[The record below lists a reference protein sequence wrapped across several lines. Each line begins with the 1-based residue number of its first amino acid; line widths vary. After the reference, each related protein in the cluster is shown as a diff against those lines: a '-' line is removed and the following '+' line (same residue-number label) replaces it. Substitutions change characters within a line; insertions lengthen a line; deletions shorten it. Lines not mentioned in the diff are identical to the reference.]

1 MRSKLIL
8 PAILLTAA
16 IGIPAAVLAGDDDF
30 RSNRLN
36 VPQDRWLSPTQV
48 TEKLDQKGYKVTEI
62 EIDDGSYEVEMTDRN
77 GVRVEGRVHPETGEL
92 LLGFTTTT
100 TNPNYRDMTALR
112 RAAERASNASHVRPS
127 TATSMPTPALAC

>member
-30 RSNRLN
+30 RSNRIN
-36 VPQDRWLSPTQV
+36 VPQDKWLSPTQI

-62 EIDDGSYEVEMTDRN
+62 EIDDGSYEVEMTDKN
-77 GVRVEGRVHPETGEL
+77 GVRVEGHVHPETGEL
-92 LLGFTTTT
+92 LLG
-100 TNPNYRDMTALR
+100 YDDD
-112 RAAERASNASHVRPS
+112 
-127 TATSMPTPALAC
+127 